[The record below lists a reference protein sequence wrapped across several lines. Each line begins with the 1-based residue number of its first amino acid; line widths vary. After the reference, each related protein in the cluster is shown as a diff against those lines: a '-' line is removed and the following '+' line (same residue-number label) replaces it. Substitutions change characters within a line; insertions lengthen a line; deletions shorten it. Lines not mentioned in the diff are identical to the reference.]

1 VIVAIVA
8 TPFVFLAWSAWRSSV
23 DSAAMTEKVRSSFHP
38 VACEIKSATWSELRS
53 SPGGV
58 TRTGNGQPTI
68 TVVSGYDAHVEFS
81 YSINGQAFLS
91 RRISPHYGTIPTRP
105 ELDAFLARYQVRPG
119 YTCYYDPANPSV
131 AFLEQ

>member
-1 VIVAIVA
+1 VIIAIVA
-8 TPFVFLAWSAWRSSV
+8 APFAFLAWSAWQSSV
-23 DSAAMTEKVRSSFHP
+23 DSAAMTKKVRSSFRP
-38 VACEIKSATWSELRS
+38 VPCEIKSATWSELRS

-58 TRTGNGQPTI
+58 TRTDNSQATI

-81 YSINGQAFLS
+81 YAIDGHPYLS
-91 RRISPHYGTIPTRP
+91 RRISPHYRTIPTRP
-105 ELDAFLARYQVRPG
+105 ELDAFLARYQVHPG